1 MSNPKTVMALQKLV
15 ALSFLLQN
23 MDDKDLVED
32 KLSISLAM
40 QEVAKFIGDAHGL
53 DWGAL
58 VSGAI
63 EDIGQAM
70 SEGDDAKD
78 AAVTAIRKAMGHKP
92 H

>member
-1 MSNPKTVMALQKLV
+1 MSNPKTATALQKLV

-23 MDDKDLVED
+23 MADKDLVED
-32 KLSISLAM
+32 KLSISLGL
-40 QEVAKFIGDAHGL
+40 QEVSKFIGDAHGL
-53 DWGAL
+53 DWGAI

-70 SEGDDAKD
+70 LEGDDAKD
-78 AAVTAIRKAMGHKP
+78 VAAATILKAMRHKP

>member
-1 MSNPKTVMALQKLV
+1 MSNPKTTEALQKLV

-40 QEVAKFIGDAHGL
+40 QEVAKFIGDAHQL

-58 VSGAI
+58 AAGAI
-63 EDIGQAM
+63 ADIQRAVSENGDAEDI
-70 SEGDDAKD
+70 
-78 AAVTAIRKAMGHKP
+78 AAAAIRKMMGHKP